1 MKKQFFLIL
10 ALMVCLVHS
19 PAQAEEEMAAVV
31 PLQKMSLQTANSIAQ
46 QVIEACRQKG
56 IQIGVTVMDR
66 DGIPQAILRDTVA
79 PPITLTISKGKAYAA
94 AMFRVPTSQL
104 KDRAQTAIGRVPG
117 VVMSAGAIPL
127 EVGGIFLGSVGV
139 SGAPSGET
147 DEACAEEGAQ
157 VVLDELEM
165 SMM

>member
-1 MKKQFFLIL
+1 MKKQIVIALAAAAIL
-10 ALMVCLVHS
+10 AQTPVY
-19 PAQAEEEMAAVV
+19 AGEEAAVV
-31 PLQKMSLQTANSIAQ
+31 PLKKMTLKTASTIAHK
-46 QVIEACRQKG
+46 VIEACRLKG
-56 IQIGVTVMDR
+56 VQIGVTVMDR

-94 AMFRVPTSQL
+94 AMFRVPSSQL
-104 KDRAQTAIGRVPG
+104 SQRAQSPIGRVPG

-147 DEACAEEGAQ
+147 DEACAKEGAQ
-157 VVLDELEM
+157 GVLDELEM